1 MKYTNKV
8 VAFIGVVLFLSASW
22 DGYGQSGIRVGIT
35 GGINANQIKTSTNV
49 SNLLWKYN
57 AGISGTKKFS
67 GNFSLTS
74 ELSYSRQGRR
84 LNLSSTR
91 KYVTNFDYLALP
103 VLLRFSP
110 VGKEL
115 FIQAGGKFGLLVN
128 SKETYIYNNNN
139 SPNNL
144 QHLRQWDA
152 GALAGLGYP
161 LGSHIVVDVRYYHGL
176 VPLIKD
182 HWILGSDSTPIFYG
196 ADRWVHR
203 VWSMNLTYYL

>member
-1 MKYTNKV
+1 MNYRIKV
-8 VAFIGVVLFLSASW
+8 VAFIGAVLFLSAFLN
-22 DGYGQSGIRVGIT
+22 GYGQTGIRIGIT
-35 GGINANQIKTSTNV
+35 GGVNANQIKTSTNV

-57 AGISGTKKFS
+57 AGISGTKKIS
-67 GNFSLTS
+67 DNFALTS

-84 LNLSSTR
+84 LDLSSAR

-103 VLLRFSP
+103 VLLRYSP
-110 VGKEL
+110 GGKEW

-152 GALAGLGYP
+152 GALAGLGYR
-161 LGSHIVVDVRYYHGL
+161 LGSHIVVDVRYYNGL
-176 VPLIKD
+176 TPLIKD
-182 HWILGSDSTPIFYG
+182 HWMFGPDSTPLFYG